1 METHGNQEGQIR
13 HNKVKETFIF
23 HMQILQPAV
32 KLDPPPRTNIH
43 STDVTWENRSEI
55 EKKLGNVQYNG

>member
-32 KLDPPPRTNIH
+32 KLDTPPEQTYIAQMSHGKTGLR
-43 STDVTWENRSEI
+43 
-55 EKKLGNVQYNG
+55 